1 MNKYSPQNQFVY
13 CPKCGQKSLQH
24 NDKCITCKNCDF
36 VYYINMNAAVAAII
50 CNDKQE
56 ILFSVRKNDPQKGK
70 LDLPGGFVDLG
81 ETAEEAIVREIYE
94 ELGVKVV
101 EMSIINTFVN
111 NYLYKNI
118 EYQTLDIIFK
128 VKINSFENIK
138 PADDVADVVFKSL
151 DSVNF
156 DDIAFKSIKNVVLHI
171 KNNPEL
177 IN

>member
-13 CPKCGQKSLQH
+13 CPKCGQISLQH
-24 NDKCITCKNCDF
+24 NDKCITCKSCDF
-36 VYYINMNAAVAAII
+36 VYYINMNAAVAAVI
-50 CNDKQE
+50 CNDKHE

-94 ELGVKVV
+94 ELGVKIV
-101 EMSIINTFVN
+101 EMSFINTFVN

-151 DSVNF
+151 DSVDF

-171 KNNPEL
+171 QNNPEL